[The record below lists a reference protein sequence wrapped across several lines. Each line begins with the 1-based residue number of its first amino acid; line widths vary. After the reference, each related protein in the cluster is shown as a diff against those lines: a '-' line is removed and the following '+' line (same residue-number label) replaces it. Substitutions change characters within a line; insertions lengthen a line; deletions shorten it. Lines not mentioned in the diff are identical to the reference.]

1 MSQFLHYADN
11 AKAIAI
17 PQIFS
22 ENSSAKKYRIINVHN
37 YVILCEKGA

>member
-1 MSQFLHYADN
+1 MSQFLHAIS

-22 ENSSAKKYRIINVHN
+22 ETAELKMIK
-37 YVILCEKGA
+37 